1 MKLIQKAVATFAV
14 ALFLYGTM
22 QAPAQDAARTTRIT
36 AKEAHALMK
45 SAHEQAQYQELA
57 AYYRQQEQS
66 YRAKRDEALALWNT
80 RAQGVA
86 VNQNKYPRPVDSAHN
101 LYDYYA
107 YETDHA
113 ATQVQRCEQMT
124 SVAQSK

>member
-1 MKLIQKAVATFAV
+1 
-14 ALFLYGTM
+14 M
-22 QAPAQDAARTTRIT
+22 QASAQDAGQATRIT
-36 AKEAHALMK
+36 TKEAHALMK

-80 RAQGVA
+80 RAQGIA
-86 VNQNKYPRPVDSAHN
+86 ANQNKYPRPVDSAHN

-113 ATQVQRCEQMT
+113 ATLVQRCEQMT
-124 SVAQSK
+124 TIAQSK